1 MATLTINRLDDGVYK
16 RLRDRARANNRTVEA
31 EAREL
36 LEAQAQVD
44 SESEIDREKEMRAT
58 IADIFAFSARMKEK
72 YGVQQTDSVAT
83 IRAIRDE
90 E

>member
-1 MATLTINRLDDGVYK
+1 MATLTINSLDDGVYK